1 MLRRTQSADTGGIY
15 NLRLGSYTQCS
26 GISRGITSLEEV
38 GVSFSLHG
46 IPVSRGIAIGR
57 AYLIAP
63 AALDVDHYLVEPP
76 QIEGEIERFRA
87 ALKGVQNELDRLS
100 EDLSADAPSEVGAFI
115 NVHSMILN
123 DAMLVQETMD
133 LIRTRRYNVEWALT
147 EQLERLSRHFDDIE
161 DEYLRER
168 KADVQQVVER
178 ILKALAGG
186 PSAAALVDGAVVQA
200 GDDMI
205 VVAHDISPAD
215 MLQFK
220 TQTFQGFVTD
230 LGGRTSHTAIVARS
244 LGIPAAVGVQH
255 ASALIRQDDLIIVDG
270 DRGIVIVDPAPI
282 VLEEY
287 SYRQSEKLLEQKKLQ
302 RLKFSPTQ
310 TLCGTKISLL
320 ANIELPEDARSA
332 VEAGAVG
339 VGLFRTEFLFMNH
352 KDRLPEEDEQFEAYK
367 RAVELMGGLPVTIR
381 TIDVGADKPLDAIGA
396 DGYESAPNPALGL
409 RAIRWSLSEPQMFL
423 TQLRAILRASA
434 FGQVKILV
442 PMLAHAQEIDQTLDL
457 IREAKRQLDDAGLPY
472 DPGVR
477 IGAMIEIPAAAI
489 ALPLFLK
496 RVDFLSIGTNDLIQY
511 TLAIDRADNAVAH
524 LYDPLHPAVLHLI
537 AFTLREAKRAGVPVS
552 VCGEMAGDPQL
563 TRLLLGMGLTEF
575 SMHPSQLLV
584 VKQEILRA
592 NLAALEKPAADVLAA
607 FEPEEVQS
615 ALRCLSQA

>member
-1 MLRRTQSADTGGIY
+1 VR
-15 NLRLGSYTQCS
+15 
-26 GISRGITSLEEV
+26 
-38 GVSFSLHG
+38 VSFTLHG

-57 AYLIAP
+57 AYLIAQ
-63 AALDVDHYLVEPP
+63 AALDVDHYLIEPP
-76 QIEGEIERFRA
+76 QIEGELERFRA
-87 ALKGVQNELDRLS
+87 ALKVVHNELELLR
-100 EDLSADAPSEVGAFI
+100 EDLAADAPSEVSAFI
-115 NVHSMILN
+115 SVHTMILN
-123 DAMLVQETMD
+123 DAMLVQEAMD
-133 LIRTRRYNVEWALT
+133 LVRTRRYNIEWALT

-168 KADVQQVVER
+168 KADIHQVVER
-178 ILKALAGG
+178 VLKALAGS
-186 PSAAALVDGAVVQA
+186 PSAAALLSNGVHPHASDE
-200 GDDMI
+200 MI

-215 MLQFK
+215 MMQFK

-244 LGIPAAVGVQH
+244 LGIPAAVGVQQ
-255 ASALIRQDDLIIVDG
+255 ASSLIRQDDLIIVDG
-270 DRGIVIVDPAPI
+270 DHGVVIVDPAPI

-287 SYRQSEKLLEQKKLQ
+287 SYRQSEKALEQRKLQ

-310 TLCGTKISLL
+310 TLCGTKIELC
-320 ANIELPEDARSA
+320 ANIELPEDAQAA

-352 KDRLPEEDEQFEAYK
+352 RDRLPEEEEQFDAYK
-367 RAVELMGGLPVTIR
+367 RAVELMNGLPVTIR
-381 TIDVGADKPLDAIGA
+381 TIDVGADKPLDSIGSE
-396 DGYESAPNPALGL
+396 GYETAPNPALGL
-409 RAIRWSLSEPQMFL
+409 RAIRWSLSEPHMFL

-472 DPGVR
+472 DPNVR

-496 RVDFLSIGTNDLIQY
+496 RLDFLSIGTNDLIQY
-511 TLAIDRADNAVAH
+511 TLAIDRADNSVAH

-552 VCGEMAGDPQL
+552 ICGEMAGDPQL

-584 VKQEILRA
+584 VKQEILRSH
-592 NLAALEKPAADVLAA
+592 LKTLEKPVADVLAS
-607 FEPEEVQS
+607 FEPEEVQA
-615 ALRCLSQA
+615 ALKRVTEC